1 MQDGFKVAETLLVKT
16 KKLSGRPALLLKA
29 EIETVKEPK
38 QRLDDLSTCC
48 ASITESVFAFLEHA

>member
-29 EIETVKEPK
+29 EIETAKE
-38 QRLDDLSTCC
+38 
-48 ASITESVFAFLEHA
+48 LEAVLGQFVCLLRTDEGRCFRIPGT